1 MQAKTIAPFID
12 AQTIAVVR
20 VDLTRL
26 EVDPLIDKLVQIVPD
41 AAAEQ
46 QQLRESLKQMKD
58 MFAKAGVQQFF
69 VAGSL
74 MDVAPNSI
82 PAFVVVPS
90 VGAEGQALAE
100 KLPRPAQDWQ
110 SQPMHGALIL
120 GQSRVLER
128 LKKLQPAARPQLEEA
143 FRAAGDAAI
152 QLLVL
157 PSASDRRVVE
167 ELMPTLPQEI
177 GGGPSTILTHG
188 VQWLALG
195 IDAPPKMS
203 LKLVVQ
209 SQDAAAA
216 GLLQAKLREVV
227 QVLSKLA
234 ADAGAGPTDRGRE
247 TRRSSSGTG
256 PPGVEPLRSG
266 SDGSSPFGGRRA
278 GVGACPCPSAP
289 AQSVNN
295 LKQLGLA
302 THVYYDQNKR
312 LPAVGTFDADG
323 KPLLSWRVQL
333 LPYLEQKALYDQ
345 FHLNEPWDSD
355 HNRKLISQMPP
366 VFRGPASKHDPQAGL
381 TVYREV
387 TGEQTV
393 FPGREGLE
401 FKQVTDGTS
410 NTILYVEVDD
420 QHAVLWT
427 KPEGLPYNA
436 ENPGAG
442 LGGQFEG
449 GFAAAYCDGSVR
461 FIPSSVPADTLR
473 RLLLRDDGQPIP
485 QF

>member
-46 QQLRESLKQMKD
+46 QQMRDSLKQMKD
-58 MFAKAGVQQFF
+58 MFAKAGVQQFY

-74 MDVAPNSI
+74 IDVAPNSI
-82 PAFVVVPS
+82 PAFVVIPS

-167 ELMPTLPQEI
+167 ELMPALPQEI

-234 ADAGAGPTDRGRE
+234 ADAGAPAQLTEAVKLVDPQVEQDRLVLQLTEADR
-247 TRRSSSGTG
+247 TAQALLAA
-256 PPGVEPLRSG
+256 VEPAMERARAQV
-266 SDGSSPFGGRRA
+266 RR
-278 GVGACPCPSAP
+278 

-302 THVYYDQNKR
+302 THIYYDQYKR

-366 VFRGPASKHDPQAGL
+366 VFRSPASKHDPQTGL

-401 FKQVTDGTS
+401 FKQVTDGLS

-420 QHAVLWT
+420 QHAVVWT

-442 LGGQFEG
+442 FGW
-449 GFAAAYCDGSVR
+449 AVR
-461 FIPSSVPADTLR
+461 GRLHGCLLR
-473 RLLLRDDGQPIP
+473 RLGTVHSFLRAGRHAAAAAPT
-485 QF
+485 